1 MTNILSELD
10 PANQN
15 AYDGL
20 VVSIEALQGKMGI
33 IFAICDSPELQLEI
47 IYRYEQELLPQ
58 IRPYRVEIPPST
70 PNVRQLISNLID
82 NEEYL
87 QVGGATVVS
96 VVGSE
101 KISSFKSAAFDDDQ
115 DSNLQKWFGYLQ
127 WTREAFREFRFPII
141 LWVNSYT
148 VKNLM
153 RQAPDFW
160 SWRQDVFEFKRV
172 PINSQATALSTELTN
187 RKNDSSALAIPV
199 AELLKLIKSLES
211 EDSNS
216 PLLYSIYLRTGQAF
230 YQQAINNYT
239 VDHLVNIELSK
250 DYFRRGI
257 AGLEPGDSIELANAY
272 CDLAAVHI
280 LQHDYITTQD
290 LYNQALKI
298 YRKNVDSLGEAN
310 TLQAIGDIQQRL
322 YENTEALNNYQ
333 SAIEIYWRL
342 GDRLGAA
349 NTLKAIG
356 DVLQFKD
363 QRDEALEKY
372 SQALKMYEEVGDRLG
387 AANTLKAIGDV
398 LQFKKQTDEA
408 LEKYSQALKMYE
420 EVGARLG
427 AANTLIEIG
436 DVLQFKK
443 QTDEALE
450 KYSQALKMYEE
461 VGARLGA
468 ANTLQAVGHVYFHQ
482 EQLVPALAQYQQ
494 ALDLFITIQD
504 LYSTGAAWFYIA
516 RTQIKQKNIPEAKQA
531 YQQAQQ
537 LFQEI
542 NLPELVAIC
551 EQEITEL

>member
-1 MTNILSELD
+1 MANTLSELD

-58 IRPYRVEIPPST
+58 VRPYRVEISPSE
-70 PNVRQLISNLID
+70 PNVRWMISNLID

-87 QVGGATVVS
+87 QAAGATVVS

-101 KISSFKSAAFDDDQ
+101 KISSFKSAALDDDQ
-115 DSNLQKWFGYLQ
+115 GSNLQKWFGYLQ

-172 PINSQATALSTELTN
+172 PINDQVTALSTQLTN
-187 RKNDSSALAIPV
+187 RSNDSSSLAIPV
-199 AELLKLIKSLES
+199 AELLELIKSLES

-216 PLLYSIYLRTGQAF
+216 PLLYSMYLRTGQAF

-257 AGLEPGDSIELANAY
+257 ARIEPGDSIELADAY
-272 CDLAAVHI
+272 CNLAAVHI
-280 LQHDYITTQD
+280 LQYEYIAAQN
-290 LYNQALKI
+290 LYDQALKS
-298 YRKNVDSLGEAN
+298 YRKNADNLGEAN
-310 TLQAIGDIQQRL
+310 TLKAIGDIQRKL

-349 NTLKAIG
+349 NTLIEIG

-372 SQALKMYEEVGDRLG
+372 SQALKIYEEVGDQLG
-387 AANTLKAIGDV
+387 AANTI
-398 LQFKKQTDEA
+398 
-408 LEKYSQALKMYE
+408 
-420 EVGARLG
+420 
-427 AANTLIEIG
+427 
-436 DVLQFKK
+436 
-443 QTDEALE
+443 
-450 KYSQALKMYEE
+450 
-461 VGARLGA
+461 
-468 ANTLQAVGHVYFHQ
+468 QAVGHVYFQQ
-482 EQLVPALAQYQQ
+482 EQLVPALAQYQK
-494 ALDLFITIQD
+494 ALDSFVTIQD
-504 LYSTGAAWFYIA
+504 RYSTGFAWIYIA
-516 RTQIKQKNIPEAKQA
+516 RTQAKQKNIPEAKQA
-531 YQQAQQ
+531 YQQAQK

-542 NLPELVAIC
+542 NLLKLTTIC
-551 EQEITEL
+551 EQEIAALDDD

>member
-1 MTNILSELD
+1 MTNILLSELD
-10 PANQN
+10 AENQN

-58 IRPYRVEIPPST
+58 IRPYRVEIPSSA
-70 PNVRQLISNLID
+70 PNVRWMISNLID

-87 QVGGATVVS
+87 QAGGATVVS

-115 DSNLQKWFGYLQ
+115 GSNLQKWFGYLQ
-127 WTREAFREFRFPII
+127 WTREAFREFRFPVI
-141 LWVNSYT
+141 LWVNSYI

-172 PINSQATALSTELTN
+172 PTNDQVTALSTQLTN
-187 RKNDSSALAIPV
+187 RSNDSSSSAIPV
-199 AELLKLIKSLES
+199 AELLELIKSLES
-211 EDSNS
+211 EDFNS
-216 PLLYSIYLRTGQAF
+216 PLLNSIYLRTGQAF

-257 AGLEPGDSIELANAY
+257 TGLEPGDSIELADAY
-272 CDLAAVHI
+272 CDLAGVHI
-280 LQHDYITTQD
+280 LQYDYVTAQD
-290 LYNQALKI
+290 LYDQALKS
-298 YRKNVDSLGEAN
+298 YRKNADNLSEAN
-310 TLQAIGDIQQRL
+310 TLKAIGDIQRKL
-322 YENTEALNNYQ
+322 YENTEALSNYQ

-342 GDRLGAA
+342 GDRL
-349 NTLKAIG
+349 
-356 DVLQFKD
+356 
-363 QRDEALEKY
+363 R
-372 SQALKMYEEVGDRLG
+372 

-427 AANTLIEIG
+427 AANTLQAIG
-436 DVLQFKK
+436 DVLQFKD
-443 QTDEALE
+443 QRDEALE

-461 VGARLGA
+461 VGARLGV
-468 ANTLQAVGHVYFHQ
+468 ANTIQAVGHVYFQQ
-482 EQLVPALAQYQQ
+482 EQLVPALAQYQK
-494 ALDLFITIQD
+494 ALDSFVTIQD
-504 LYSTGAAWFYIA
+504 RYSTGFAWIYIA
-516 RTQIKQKNIPEAKQA
+516 RTQAKQKNIPEAKQA
-531 YQQAQQ
+531 YQQAQK

-542 NLPELVAIC
+542 NLLELTTIC
-551 EQEITEL
+551 EQEIAALDDD

>member
-1 MTNILSELD
+1 MANTLAKLD
-10 PANQN
+10 AENQN

-33 IFAICDSPELQLEI
+33 VFAICDSPELQLEI

-58 IRPYRVEIPPST
+58 IRPYRVEIPPSA
-70 PNVRQLISNLID
+70 PNVRWMISNLID

-115 DSNLQKWFGYLQ
+115 GSNLQKWFGYLQ
-127 WTREAFREFRFPII
+127 WTREAFREFRFPVI
-141 LWVNSYT
+141 LWVNSYI

-172 PINSQATALSTELTN
+172 PTNDQVTALSTQLTN
-187 RKNDSSALAIPV
+187 RSNDSSSSAIPV
-199 AELLKLIKSLES
+199 AELLELIKSLES
-211 EDSNS
+211 EDFNS
-216 PLLYSIYLRTGQAF
+216 PLLNSIYLRTGQAF
-230 YQQAINNYT
+230 CQQAINNYT

-257 AGLEPGDSIELANAY
+257 TGLEPGDSIELADAY
-272 CDLAAVHI
+272 CDLAGVHI
-280 LQHDYITTQD
+280 LQYDYVTAQD
-290 LYNQALKI
+290 LYDQALKS
-298 YRKNVDSLGEAN
+298 YRKNADNLGEAN
-310 TLQAIGDIQQRL
+310 TLKAIGDIQRKL
-322 YENTEALNNYQ
+322 YENTEALSNYQ

-342 GDRLGAA
+342 
-349 NTLKAIG
+349 
-356 DVLQFKD
+356 
-363 QRDEALEKY
+363 
-372 SQALKMYEEVGDRLG
+372 GDRLG

-420 EVGARLG
+420 EVRDRLG
-427 AANTLIEIG
+427 AANTLKAI
-436 DVLQFKK
+436 
-443 QTDEALE
+443 
-450 KYSQALKMYEE
+450 
-461 VGARLGA
+461 
-468 ANTLQAVGHVYFHQ
+468 GHVYFHQ
-482 EQLVPALAQYQQ
+482 DQLIPAMAQYQQ
-494 ALDLFITIQD
+494 ALELFVTIQD
-504 LYSTGAAWFYIA
+504 RYSTGVAWIDIA
-516 RTQIKQKNIPEAKQA
+516 RTQAKQKNIPEAKQA

-551 EQEITEL
+551 ERGIAELDSD